1 MPITASLKVVNV
13 ELNKDI
19 RDVKCTGAE
28 KNKNIVD
35 EDAKNTL
42 YRLAFVHDDRRK
54 RGTTV
59 RDRLIVSVVLL
70 SPIFGAKKWAL
81 SACQAESQ

>member
-1 MPITASLKVVNV
+1 MPIAACLKVVNV

-42 YRLAFVHDDRRK
+42 YRLTLVHDDRRK
-54 RGTTV
+54 RGTT
-59 RDRLIVSVVLL
+59 DC
-70 SPIFGAKKWAL
+70 FCCAAL
-81 SACQAESQ
+81 SNIWCQEMGIVCVPS